1 MYEKNVLGAIVHN
14 NPVRSPFLINVSN
27 SYHVEVDS
35 QEPFFLLY
43 FFYSFLNFIN
53 FFVIFY
59 ILNIL
64 KNKKNIKEKKALD
77 CPPPW

>member
-43 FFYSFLNFIN
+43 FFY
-53 FFVIFY
+53 
-59 ILNIL
+59 
-64 KNKKNIKEKKALD
+64 
-77 CPPPW
+77 